1 MTARARGTGTRA
13 RLAGLAGVVAAA
25 AAAAACSS
33 GPKPDARAAAS
44 LADGLPADGG
54 GAGASDGG
62 DGGATAISSREASR
76 KVARTLTRVSKI
88 RGLVAKREVP
98 AVVLER
104 GALVA
109 SVKDKAQRELP
120 PATIERDGLVLQL
133 LGVAPLGFDYLGA
146 TMDLLEEQLEG
157 FYEPKNGTMYLAGDL
172 EGDAAKAT
180 LAHELVHALQDQT
193 YDLRP
198 HSQHQPGAGDRQL
211 AAACLAEGDAT
222 SLMIDYLMVDRP
234 DEPGQRT
241 ALDLPE
247 AMVEGILHA
256 GADASSKAKSVPQV
270 LRRSLVSPYAEGI
283 AFVHALRREGG
294 WARVDDAWKRKP
306 DTTEQ
311 ILHPEKWAKNERPLE
326 VPAPSAA
333 TLGAGFTKA
342 DEDTYGELG
351 LLLLV
356 GEWAGPRRARTLVA
370 GWGGD
375 RSATYTADGGEVLA
389 HAIHVALD
397 ASEGA
402 GKATSLVNDLRPA
415 LEKAGGPGAKVV
427 RDAEGVCVE
436 RAELGPLVL
445 RRRGAHVVLTA
456 GPARRGR
463 GGESRWKSEADCPKA
478 SAWASEILGA
488 KTGAA
493 ASGSVSGS
501 GGPS

>member
-1 MTARARGTGTRA
+1 MKARAVAFGAATFA
-13 RLAGLAGVVAAA
+13 ALAWAAG
-25 AAAAACSS
+25 CSA
-33 GPKPDARAAAS
+33 GPKPDPRGAAS
-44 LADGLPADGG
+44 LADDLPQ
-54 GAGASDGG
+54 DGG
-62 DGGATAISSREASR
+62 DGARPDGGAASAPTSREATK
-76 KVARTLTRVSKI
+76 KVARTLARVSKI

-98 AVVLER
+98 GVVLER

-120 PATIERDGLVLQL
+120 PATIERDGLVLQV
-133 LGVAPLGFDYLGA
+133 LGVAPSGFDYLGA

-198 HSQHQPGAGDRQL
+198 HSQHVPGEGDRQL

-222 SLMIDYLMVDRP
+222 SLMIDYLMVDKP

-256 GADASSKAKSVPQV
+256 GAEASSKAKSVPQV
-270 LRRSLVSPYAEGI
+270 LRRSLVAPYAEGI

-294 WARVDDAWKRKP
+294 WARVDDAWRRKP

-311 ILHPEKWAKNERPLE
+311 VLHPEKWAKNERPLT
-326 VPAPSAA
+326 VAAPTARA
-333 TLGAGFTKA
+333 LGEGFAKV
-342 DEDTYGELG
+342 DEDTYGELN
-351 LLLLV
+351 LLLLT

-375 RSATYTADGGEVLA
+375 RSATYAAEGGAVLA
-389 HAIHVALD
+389 HAIHVVLD

-402 GKATSLVNDLRPA
+402 GKATSFVNELRPS
-415 LEKAGGPGAKVV
+415 LEKAAGAGAKIV
-427 RDAEGVCVE
+427 RDAEGVCIE
-436 RAELGPLVL
+436 RPTLGPLVL
-445 RRRGAHVVLTA
+445 RRRGAHLVLTA
-456 GPARRGR
+456 GPARKTSSG
-463 GGESRWKSEADCPKA
+463 WTSEADCPKA
-478 SAWASEILGA
+478 SAWAREI
-488 KTGAA
+488 
-493 ASGSVSGS
+493 VSGS
-501 GGPS
+501 AGPS